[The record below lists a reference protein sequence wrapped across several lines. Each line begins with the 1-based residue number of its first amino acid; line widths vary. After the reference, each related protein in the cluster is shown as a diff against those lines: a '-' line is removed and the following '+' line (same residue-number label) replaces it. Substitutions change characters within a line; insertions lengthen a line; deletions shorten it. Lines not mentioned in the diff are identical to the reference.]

1 MRVPDYLAEN
11 RIKYPGM
18 TNPAIRQLQD
28 TIDSVIRGKS
38 EAVKMAIV
46 ALLGRGNLLI
56 EGVPGVG
63 KTTLASALAKATDCS
78 FQRIQFTSDLMPA
91 DIIGV
96 SIYNPESRE
105 FEFKPGPVF
114 SNIVLADEINRTNP
128 KTQSALLEAM
138 NEKRVSVDRR
148 TFVLPEP
155 FMVMATQNPAEFH
168 GTFPLPESQ
177 LDRFMMHI
185 KLGYADPEH
194 ERVAIRSQTSFN
206 LLDRLDHVVTKEEI
220 VEMQAEVAMVTV
232 EESIVDYLMDIV
244 AGTRRH
250 EKIRLGAST
259 RGAQFLLKAAKSH
272 AYYEGRSYVTP
283 DDIKTLAPLVLG
295 HRLILKANK
304 FISDPEMIIH
314 EIVDAVPVPV

>member
-1 MRVPDYLAEN
+1 MA
-11 RIKYPGM
+11 
-18 TNPAIRQLQD
+18 NPAIRQLQS
-28 TIDSVIRGKS
+28 TIDSVIKGQS

-46 ALLGRGNLLI
+46 TLLGRGNLLI

-63 KTTLASALAKATDCS
+63 KTTLAFALAKATDCS
-78 FQRIQFTSDLMPA
+78 FQRIQFTSDLMPT

-96 SIYNPESRE
+96 SVYNPESRE

-138 NEKRVSVDRR
+138 NEKKVTVERK

-155 FMVMATQNPAEFH
+155 FMVMATQNPIEFH

-194 ERVAIRSQTSFN
+194 ERLAVRDLSSFD
-206 LLDRLDHVVTKEEI
+206 LLEGFSHVVTKAEI
-220 VEMQAEVAMVTV
+220 VRMQRDIDRVIAD
-232 EESIVDYLMDIV
+232 ESIVDYLMTII
-244 AGTRRH
+244 AETRRH
-250 EKIRLGAST
+250 EQIRLGAST
-259 RGAQFLLKAAKSH
+259 RGAQFFLKAARAH
-272 AYYEGRSYVTP
+272 AYYEGRDYVVP

-295 HRLILKANK
+295 HRLILKTKK
-304 FISDPEMIIH
+304 FISDAETVIK
-314 EIVDAVPVPV
+314 ELLDSVPVPV

>member
-1 MRVPDYLAEN
+1 M
-11 RIKYPGM
+11 I
-18 TNPAIRQLQD
+18 NPAIKQLQR
-28 TIDSVIRGKS
+28 TIDSVIKGKS

-63 KTTLASALAKATDCS
+63 KTTLAFALAKATDCS
-78 FQRIQFTSDLMPA
+78 FQRIQFTSDLMPT

-105 FEFKPGPVF
+105 FEFKPGPIF

-128 KTQSALLEAM
+128 KTQSAMLEAM
-138 NEKRVSVDRR
+138 NEKKVSVDRK

-155 FMVMATQNPAEFH
+155 FMVLATQNPVEFH

-185 KLGYADPEH
+185 KLGYAEPEF
-194 ERVAIRSQTSFN
+194 ERLAVREQTSFE
-206 LLDRLDHVVTKEEI
+206 LLGSLSHVVTKAEI
-220 VEMQAEVAMVTV
+220 VMMQEEAEKITV
-232 EESIVDYLMDIV
+232 EESILDYLMTIITE
-244 AGTRRH
+244 TRRH

-259 RGAQFLLKAAKSH
+259 RGAQFFLRASKAH
-272 AYYEGRSYVTP
+272 AYYEGRDYVVP

-295 HRLILKANK
+295 HRLILKTKK
-304 FISDPEMIIH
+304 FISDAEIIIN
-314 EIVDAVPVPV
+314 ELLDTIPVPV

>member
-1 MRVPDYLAEN
+1 
-11 RIKYPGM
+11 
-18 TNPAIRQLQD
+18 
-28 TIDSVIRGKS
+28 
-38 EAVKMAIV
+38 MAIV
-46 ALLGRGNLLI
+46 TLLARGNLLI

-63 KTTLASALAKATDCS
+63 KTTLAFALAKATDCS
-78 FQRIQFTSDLMPA
+78 FQRIQFTSDLMPT

-96 SIYNPESRE
+96 SVYNPESRE

-138 NEKRVSVDRR
+138 NEKKVTVERK

-155 FMVMATQNPAEFH
+155 FMVMATQNPIEFH

-194 ERVAIRSQTSFN
+194 ERLAVRDLSSFD
-206 LLDRLDHVVTKEEI
+206 LLEGFSHVVTKAEI
-220 VEMQAEVAMVTV
+220 VRMQRDIDRVIAD
-232 EESIVDYLMDIV
+232 ESIVDYLMTII
-244 AGTRRH
+244 AETRRH
-250 EKIRLGAST
+250 EQIRLGAST
-259 RGAQFLLKAAKSH
+259 RGAQFFLKAARAH
-272 AYYEGRSYVTP
+272 AYYEGRDYVVP

-295 HRLILKANK
+295 HRLILKTKK
-304 FISDPEMIIH
+304 FISDAETVIK
-314 EIVDAVPVPV
+314 ELLDSVPVPV